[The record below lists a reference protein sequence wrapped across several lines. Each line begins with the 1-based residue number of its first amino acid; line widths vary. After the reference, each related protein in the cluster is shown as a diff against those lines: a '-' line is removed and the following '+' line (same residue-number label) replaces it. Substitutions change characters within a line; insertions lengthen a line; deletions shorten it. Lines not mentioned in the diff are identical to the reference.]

1 VFKGHNHVKAVCLL
15 INHLYVRA
23 LRVLKE
29 DRPYVLRDL
38 QGQPI
43 SPAAARQ
50 FIQEHLT
57 VPEDIRRQ
65 RRNKKRIHDKLRR
78 RRKNR
83 KPPWCE

>member
-1 VFKGHNHVKAVCLL
+1 MFM
-15 INHLYVRA
+15 RA
-23 LRVLKE
+23 QRVLKE
-29 DRPYVLRDL
+29 DQPYVLRDL